1 MCYTLQ
7 SHEKGDKPGNS
18 NQDGLGRGRREGQL
32 PRVGSSVVDA
42 ESAALPGQRAGAGL
56 ALAVD
61 VQAQG
66 GLGFPVQAVALRL

>member
-1 MCYTLQ
+1 MQLFLGGT
-7 SHEKGDKPGNS
+7 PGTGED
-18 NQDGLGRGRREGQL
+18 DGTGRVAGAHGA
-32 PRVGSSVVDA
+32 RVGSGIVDA

-66 GLGFPVQAVALRL
+66 GLCFPVQAVALSL

>member
-1 MCYTLQ
+1 MRQGWALD
-7 SHEKGDKPGNS
+7 SGRAGNGA
-18 NQDGLGRGRREGQL
+18 QERAL
-32 PRVGSSVVDA
+32 PRVGSGIVDA

-66 GLGFPVQAVALRL
+66 GLCFPVQAVALSL

>member
-1 MCYTLQ
+1 M
-7 SHEKGDKPGNS
+7 KWDKAGNS
-18 NQDGLGRGRREGQL
+18 IQDGLGRGHREGQL

-66 GLGFPVQAVALRL
+66 GLCFPVQDVALSL